1 MGRKKITTELKKT
14 KLSITISSENNEKL
28 ESLAFTNKS
37 KLINWLLLEHFKL
50 TNTGG
55 SNEN

>member
-50 TNTGG
+50 TKEGG